1 MKPFWRSFWASTLSY
16 IVLSILFFVV
26 MFILFG
32 ALSSA
37 LVSKNNTTINKNTVL
52 EINFKQAISER
63 SELKFNNTISSPFE
77 TTLGLKEIK
86 SSLLRA
92 KKDDKIEGI
101 LLNTEN
107 IMIGLANLDELRNAL
122 IDFKKSVVLSMV
134 SSILSLAIEIDDK
147 KRKMKRMLNIFLNIM
162 I

>member
-26 MFILFG
+26 MFVIFG

-37 LVSKNNTTINKNTVL
+37 LVSKNDTTINQNTVL

-63 SELKFNNTISSPFE
+63 SELIFNNNISSPFE

-122 IDFKKSVVLSMV
+122 IDFKKSGKFMQKLILKNLTIYQPLLIKFFYILKVL
-134 SSILSLAIEIDDK
+134 
-147 KRKMKRMLNIFLNIM
+147 
-162 I
+162 